1 MDSFVYKW
9 TNTTLNK
16 IYIGYHKGTEDD
28 GYVCS
33 SSSTIFWEDF
43 KNPNYIWQREIL
55 FRGDMKDCQLLES
68 KLLDDIDITSD
79 HVYNNRNNLMF
90 NLTEEVRE
98 KLRRAAI
105 KRGQNP
111 EYKKMQAER
120 TKKQWENN
128 PSRRAKQ
135 SELAKNKI
143 ISDETKQK
151 IKEAR
156 ARQIITPESR
166 RKAAEKIK
174 GMKYPKSHGEKISQA
189 RKNAPVVFCPHCGK
203 EGKSGAA
210 MFRFHFDKCKNK

>member
-98 KLRRAAI
+98 KLKQAAI

-128 PSRRAKQ
+128 PLRRAKQ
-135 SELAKNKI
+135 SALAKTKI
-143 ISDETKQK
+143 ASDETKQK

-174 GMKYPKSHGEKISQA
+174 GMQYPKSHGEKISLA

-203 EGKSGAA
+203 EGKSGGA